1 MSVVPPFESPRFIAV
16 EGPFGVGKTELA
28 KILAEQLRARLVPDP
43 EENPFL
49 KAFYAGSPGGA
60 FQAQFYFL
68 MERFRRMRQLDL
80 SPNARHTVVSDFV
93 FEKDRLYANL
103 NLGDEEL
110 RLYNQY
116 YDRFAEQVPTA
127 DLVIYLQAKARDLKG
142 RIARKKDSARVSG
155 KYLEEVVEAYEHFFF
170 HYKASNLLV
179 IETSQIDFLDRKG
192 DLQELLGRLRQP
204 VRGTQYFL
212 PLGSVPTD

>member
-1 MSVVPPFESPRFIAV
+1 M
-16 EGPFGVGKTELA
+16 LD
-28 KILAEQLRARLVPDP
+28 L

-49 KAFYAGSPGGA
+49 KDFYQGLPGGA

-68 MERFRRMRQLDL
+68 IERFHRMQQLDQFL
-80 SPNARHTVVSDFV
+80 NPRHTVVSDFV

-110 RLYNQY
+110 QLYNQY
-116 YDRFAEQVPTA
+116 YDQFAVQVPTA
-127 DLVIYLQAKARDLKG
+127 DLVIYLQSKAKVLKS
-142 RIARKKDSARVSG
+142 RITRRKGHWRLFE
-155 KYLEEVVEAYEHFFF
+155 KYLEEVVEAYDHFFF
-170 HYKASNLLV
+170 HYKASSLLV
-179 IETSQIDFLDRKG
+179 IETSEIDFLDRKD
-192 DLQELLGRLRQP
+192 DLQELLRRLRQP